1 MSRSSRRK
9 KSGKKKYVI
18 IGLLVLLVGL
28 TTGYGVY
35 ASNYSDRFLPNTKI
49 NETDI
54 SGMTVAEANAALKKA
69 TKESSF
75 TITDDGKEWK
85 TLPLSQLGLKTDF
98 SNDLSKLMQKQS
110 QWSWGVAYVFAGED
124 AQINGLSIDQQELN
138 QAADQIK
145 NELTTLNES
154 RTKTQDATLTKGE
167 NGFTITPEVNG
178 NSVDVQAV
186 TDDLKKAVNDDKESM
201 ELLDYT
207 QQPKVHANDESLQ
220 QEMTKLNKVA
230 QVEGYYKI
238 NGETFQIPVASIA
251 DWLNYKD
258 GKVTLDRDK
267 VKAYV
272 SSLGDKYNTS
282 TNPTTFKSTKRGD
295 VSVPA
300 GTLSWTIQVDTET
313 DALTEAILNGE
324 SFTRTPVTKGSA
336 SAGNP
341 MVGNTY
347 IEVDMESQHMWY
359 YKDGAV
365 ALETDIVTGRPP
377 KFSTPAGVFYVWDK
391 KTKETLRGENEDGS
405 KYETPVEYWMPID
418 WEGVGLHDSSW
429 QSAYGGD
436 RYLTHGSHGCINT
449 PPEVMKQLFE
459 IVEEG
464 TPVLVF

>member
-1 MSRSSRRK
+1 MSRSARRK

-49 NETDI
+49 NNTDI
-54 SGMTVAEANAALKKA
+54 SEMTVAEANDALKKA

-75 TITDDGKEWK
+75 SITDDGNEWK
-85 TLPLSQLGLKTDF
+85 NLPLSQLGLKTDF
-98 SNDLSKLMQKQS
+98 SQDLTKLMEKQS
-110 QWSWGVAYVFAGED
+110 QWSWGMAYVFPGDHAE
-124 AQINGLSIDQQELN
+124 INGLSIDQKELD
-138 QAADQIK
+138 QAAEQIK
-145 NELTTLNES
+145 NELTKLNEG

-178 NSVDVQAV
+178 NSVDAQAV
-186 TDDLKKAVNDDKESM
+186 SEDLKKAVNEDKTSM

-207 QQPKVHANDESLQ
+207 QKPKVHANDESLQ
-220 QEMTKLNKVA
+220 QEMNKLNKVA

-251 DWLNYKD
+251 DWLDYKD
-258 GKVTLDRDK
+258 GQVTLDRDK

-272 SSLGDKYNTS
+272 ASLGDKYNTS
-282 TNPTTFKSTKRGD
+282 TNPTVFKSSKRGD
-295 VSVPA
+295 VTVPA

-313 DALTEAILNGE
+313 DELMKAILAGE

-341 MVGNTY
+341 LVGSTY

-365 ALETDIVTGRPP
+365 VLETDIVTGRPP
-377 KFSTPAGVFYVWDK
+377 KFATPAGVFYVWN
-391 KTKETLRGENEDGS
+391 KETKATLKGENEDGS
-405 KYETPVEYWMPID
+405 KYETPVDYWMPID
-418 WEGVGLHDSSW
+418 WTGVGIHDSSW
-429 QSAYGGD
+429 QAAYGGD

-449 PPEVMKQLFE
+449 PPEVMKQLFDM
-459 IVEEG
+459 IEEG